1 MLPTRGIITISDDD
15 SVMLLGD
22 VREIDYY
29 HRLGCTEYVIKGCVG
44 HFPMVSS
51 KMDIKRVIFN
61 DPATIVLWKD
71 GTKTVV
77 KCQKGDTY
85 DPEKGLAFCII
96 KKIFGNKGKFNDIF
110 RQWIP
115 KNDTPKVEKSASET
129 DFCGKFTENAPEREE
144 KPTRGRARKV
154 DVGKIYALHKAHWS
168 AEEIAD
174 EMGISVATV
183 YKYLREIKQTRDHN
197 RYHSEMNV

>member
-1 MLPTRGIITISDDD
+1 MPPRGYVPILEQIRIGTKDGEIIGVLHNTAGILAFED
-15 SVMLLGD
+15 LW
-22 VREIDYY
+22 I
-29 HRLGCTEYVIKGCVG
+29 TK
-44 HFPMVSS
+44 
-51 KMDIKRVIFN
+51 VIFN

-115 KNDTPKVEKSASET
+115 KNDTPKVEKTTSET
-129 DFCGKFTENAPEREE
+129 DFCGKFTENAPEREH
-144 KPTRGRARKV
+144 TRGRARKV

-168 AEEIAD
+168 AEKIAD

-183 YKYLREIKQTRDHN
+183 YKYLREIKETRGHN
-197 RYHSEMNV
+197 RYHTEINV